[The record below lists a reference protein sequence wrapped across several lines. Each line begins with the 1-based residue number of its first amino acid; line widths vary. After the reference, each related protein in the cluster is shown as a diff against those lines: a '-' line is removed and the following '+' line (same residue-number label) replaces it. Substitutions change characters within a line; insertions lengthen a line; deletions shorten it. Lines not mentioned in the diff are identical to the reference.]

1 MFGIGGWIGK
11 KLDQGMRGVMHP
23 IRLIQNPRK
32 VLSEDWQKL
41 KDLPRHLTEDITG
54 ERRARIEAEGIA
66 ELLRNDITK
75 LNALGSQSHT
85 LSGDLQNLMQQMQQ
99 EEFLGRNT
107 IDRLSQD
114 LQREANNANKLIGNK
129 ETYFANER
137 EKQIN
142 LLKDLQHSLPELSQ
156 HQEKLKNFDSKRQKI
171 LPEFQQFEEAFKAI
185 QGKGQYAGELGKQ
198 YDAQKAQ
205 VKASRDKL
213 EGLFQDDD
221 PKAFREHALQFQDL
235 LKFRGQ
241 ASSELKKIQSENDSA
256 YPELQLKHANL
267 SKALNDLLPEYEHLK
282 AEDTNIREASKLQ
295 ARIKDIEQQHSRFK
309 DEELPLLK
317 QNAQAKQGKLKE
329 ALEQLSTSLT
339 GKKAQMEEKNALLQ
353 SLQQQ
358 GADLHSSI
366 QSNQQRLEGAISKH
380 KNRAQMG
387 ALLGAAIV
395 ALATWGA
402 GAALGGGAAAGAS
415 GGGALSSLGS
425 SAAASTASTS
435 SLAGFGSALS
445 SLGSSAIT
453 YAPLI
458 TGLAQFQNHMGHIG
472 KVTEKLSDQQQAAF
486 EAIGLDP
493 SVMDLANYKIN
504 DLKNIDYV
512 KGLRHIEKLEDVYK
526 SKVPIPEL
534 GNMRQSLQHFGLPT
548 LPKLDDLPNLNSTLG
563 RVAESPE
570 YLGVPKVSSMLA
582 KKFGNLAYLNPDLL
596 KVVNKAYRKR

>member
-1 MFGIGGWIGK
+1 MGWLK
-11 KLDQGMRGVMHP
+11 KAFSNPVKAIVDTVSRPQDWMRHA
-23 IRLIQNPRK
+23 
-32 VLSEDWQKL
+32 
-41 KDLPRHLTEDITG
+41 TEDLTG

-66 ELLRNDITK
+66 ELLRSDIAK
-75 LNALGSQSHT
+75 LNAIGSQSHT

-114 LQREANNANKLIGNK
+114 LQREANNANKLIGEK
-129 ETYFANER
+129 ETYFASER

-142 LLKDLQHSLPELSQ
+142 LLKDLQHNLPDLSQ
-156 HQEKLKNFDSKRQKI
+156 HEEKLKNFDTKRQRI
-171 LPEFQQFEEAFKAI
+171 LPEFEQFETALKEI
-185 QGKGQYAGELGKQ
+185 QGKGKTASELGKQ
-198 YDAQKAQ
+198 YEAQKAQ
-205 VKASRDKL
+205 VKTSRDKL
-213 EGLFQDDD
+213 EGLFQEDD
-221 PKAFREHALQFQDL
+221 PKAFREHALKFQDL

-241 ASSELKKIQSENDSA
+241 ASSELKKIQLENDSA
-256 YPELQLKHANL
+256 YPDLQLKHGNL
-267 SKALNDLLPEYEHLK
+267 SKALNNLLPEYEALK

-295 ARIKDIEQQHSRFK
+295 ARIKEIEQQHGRFK

-317 QNAQAKQGKLKE
+317 QNTESKQAKLKE

-339 GKKAQMEEKNALLQ
+339 GKKTQMDEKNALLQ

-358 GADLHSSI
+358 GTDLHSSI
-366 QSNQQRLEGAISKH
+366 QSNQERLEGAISKH

-402 GAALGGGAAAGAS
+402 GAAFGGATGI
-415 GGGALSSLGS
+415 G
-425 SAAASTASTS
+425 SAATSGAQGAGLSASTAASI
-435 SLAGFGSALS
+435 GSGVTNAV
-445 SLGSSAIT
+445 T

-512 KGLRHIEKLEDVYK
+512 KGLRHIDKLEDVYK

-548 LPKLDDLPNLNSTLG
+548 LPKIDDLPNLNDTLG

-596 KVVNKAYRKR
+596 KVVNKAYRKK

>member
-1 MFGIGGWIGK
+1 MGWFK
-11 KLDQGMRGVMHP
+11 KFVRNPVRAVVDTVSRPQDWMRHA
-23 IRLIQNPRK
+23 
-32 VLSEDWQKL
+32 
-41 KDLPRHLTEDITG
+41 TEDLTG

-66 ELLRNDITK
+66 DLLRNDITK

-142 LLKDLQHSLPELSQ
+142 LLRDLQHSLPELSQ

-267 SKALNDLLPEYEHLK
+267 SKALNDLLPEYENLK
-282 AEDTNIREASKLQ
+282 AEDTNIREASKLE

-395 ALATWGA
+395 ALATYGV
-402 GAALGGGAAAGAS
+402 GSYFGGAS
-415 GGGALSSLGS
+415 GMAGLAKGAGTATTSGLSGG
-425 SAAASTASTS
+425 
-435 SLAGFGSALS
+435 SLATSIGTGVT
-445 SLGSSAIT
+445 SAIE

-458 TGLAQFQNHMGHIG
+458 TGLAQFTNHMGHIG

-596 KVVNKAYRKR
+596 KVVNKAYRKT

>member
-1 MFGIGGWIGK
+1 MFGIGGWVGK
-11 KLDQGMRGVMHP
+11 KLDQAGRGVMHP
-23 IRLIQNPRK
+23 IHFIQNPRK
-32 VLSEDWQKL
+32 VLSEDWQRL
-41 KDLPRHLTEDITG
+41 KDLPRHLTEDLTG

-66 ELLRNDITK
+66 DLLRNDIAR
-75 LNALGSQSHT
+75 LNAMGAESHT

-114 LQREANNANKLIGNK
+114 LQREANSANKLIGEK

-142 LLKDLQHSLPELSQ
+142 LLKDLQHHLPDLSQ
-156 HQEKLKNFDSKRQKI
+156 HQEKLKNFDSKRQQI

-213 EGLFQDDD
+213 EGLFQEDD

-235 LKFRGQ
+235 LKFRGK
-241 ASSELKKIQSENDSA
+241 ASSELKKIQSENEGA
-256 YPELQLKHANL
+256 YPDLQLKHANL

-358 GADLHSSI
+358 GANLHSSI

-380 KNRAQMG
+380 KNKAQMG

-402 GAALGGGAAAGAS
+402 GSYLGGAGGLTGLAGKAGTATTSGLGGG
-415 GGGALSSLGS
+415 
-425 SAAASTASTS
+425 
-435 SLAGFGSALS
+435 SLATSIGTGVT
-445 SLGSSAIT
+445 SAIE

-458 TGLAQFQNHMGHIG
+458 TGLAQFTNHMGHIG
-472 KVTEKLSDQQQAAF
+472 KVTEKLTDQQQAAF
-486 EAIGLDP
+486 EAVGLDP
-493 SVMDLANYKIN
+493 AVMDLANYKIN

-534 GNMRQSLQHFGLPT
+534 GNIRQSLQHFGLPT

-570 YLGVPKVSSMLA
+570 YLGAPKVSSMLA

-596 KVVNKAYRKR
+596 KVVNKAYRKK